1 MNTTNYKDLKAEQ
14 KTAQWL
20 KANGVS
26 EQLFEKADIWLLQ
39 AHIAAT
45 NILKHNIEQLTDKE
59 RDLLMNYCTAMLNSK
74 QRNSITKRTT
84 YLVLNISKRINR
96 YIFKQHR
103 KLKNKQL

>member
-1 MNTTNYKDLKAEQ
+1 MNTINYKDLKAEQ

-84 YLVLNISKRINR
+84 YLVLKISKRINR
-96 YIFKQHR
+96 HIFKQHR
-103 KLKNKQL
+103 KLKNKQI

>member
-14 KTAQWL
+14 KTAEWL
-20 KANGVS
+20 KANGVNA
-26 EQLFEKADIWLLQ
+26 QLFNNADIWLLQ

-45 NILKHNIEQLTDKE
+45 NILKHNVEQLTEEE
-59 RDLLMNYCTAMLNSK
+59 RDLLMNYCRTMLNSK

-103 KLKNKQL
+103 KLKNRQI